1 MPLILRMKRKLYSR
15 ALTKEQLFWTVKAK
29 LYRPSS
35 LNLTLHKPPT
45 QTSKNKALKT
55 QMDQINRRDNPNI
68 AATGEITSKS
78 QPTLR

>member
-35 LNLTLHKPPT
+35 LNLNAT
-45 QTSKNKALKT
+45 QTPYT
-55 QMDQINRRDNPNI
+55 DQRKQSSQNANGPN
-68 AATGEITSKS
+68 
-78 QPTLR
+78 Q